1 LNKQVFERL
10 QPGPPTLSLFDKVS
24 LVAYRMFQGP
34 AARIAGLMPRMR
46 IELLKSNMRITPTGL
61 VSFALFATLISSVI
75 DLVLVGV
82 ALMTSHL
89 ILLLAVPFPAL
100 VFGMTLY
107 TPKLSQ
113 ANRASALDNEL
124 PFLVGYMSI
133 LAGGGLTLID
143 TLRRV
148 ADLKVFPASSAEA
161 KRILVEI
168 DVFGKDPITAVDD
181 ASRYNPSK
189 AFSELLAGYTTV
201 LKTGGDYVNYLNLRL
216 RETFLNMSDKIRRT
230 VDTIGLIAES
240 FLIVTVVLG
249 VTLFTLYLVE
259 TVINGNTGAISNIY
273 FFSYVLVPIF
283 TLGFSWLIDSVQ
295 PKWPF
300 SDLRPY
306 RFFFIALPF
315 GLILFLIPLAIPFYL
330 HMALSLIV
338 ISAPPAVYATRYS
351 RERRDIERMLP
362 EFIGDVSEGRKIGL
376 PPEAS
381 IERLVGRNYGT
392 LTSYVSK
399 MGSQLSWGVPL
410 TKVIGSFNHDVK
422 SWMAKAVGTL
432 MLQVVEVGGG
442 TLKGFAEMADFTRN
456 VSRTEAEGRSVLRH
470 YVMIAY
476 IGALMLVATTFM
488 MILLLGQQAALGVH
502 TTATV
507 SAANPAILD
516 DLLSAGMFES
526 WVIGMFAGKMG
537 EGSISE
543 GFRHALILVIL
554 NLVAIVVAGHFVKI

>member
-1 LNKQVFERL
+1 LTQQVFERI
-10 QPGPPTLSLFDKVS
+10 QPAPPKLTAFDQVS
-24 LVAYRMFQGP
+24 LISYRLFKGP
-34 AARIAGLMPRMR
+34 AGRIAKAMPRLR

-61 VSFALFATLISSVI
+61 VSFALFVTLITGIIDIGIVI
-75 DLVLVGV
+75 V
-82 ALMTSHL
+82 AEVVRFP
-89 ILLLAVPFPAL
+89 LLLFATPLPL
-100 VFGMTLY
+100 VTFFITLS

-113 ANRASALDNEL
+113 ANRSSALDNEL

-133 LAGGGLTLID
+133 LAGGGLSLID

-148 ADLKVFPASSAEA
+148 SELKVFPASSAEA
-161 KRILVEI
+161 KRILVEV
-168 DVFGKDPITAVDD
+168 DVFGKDPITAVDE
-181 ASRYNPSK
+181 ASKYSPSK

-216 RETFLNMSDKIRRT
+216 RETFTTMSDKIRRT

-259 TVINGNTGAISNIY
+259 TVINGNAGAITNIY
-273 FFSYVLVPIF
+273 FFSYVIVPVL
-283 TLGFSWLIDSVQ
+283 TAGFAWVIDSVQ

-300 SDLRPY
+300 NDFRPY
-306 RFFFIALPF
+306 RYFFISLPI
-315 GLILFLIPLAIPFYL
+315 GLILFVLPLPLASYA
-330 HMALSLIV
+330 HMGLALLV
-338 ISAPPAVYATRYS
+338 ISVPPAIFASRYS

-362 EFIGDVSEGRKIGL
+362 EFISDVSEGRKIGL

-381 IERLVGRNYGT
+381 IERLVDRNYGT
-392 LTSYVSK
+392 LTTYVAK

-410 TKVIGSFNHDVK
+410 TKVIGSFSKDVK

-456 VSRTEAEGRSVLRH
+456 VSRTEAEGRSILRH
-470 YVMIAY
+470 YVLIAY

-488 MILLLGQQAALGVH
+488 MILLLSQQAALGVH
-502 TTATV
+502 TTAV
-507 SAANPAILD
+507 HAASPAVID
-516 DLLSAGMFES
+516 DLLTAGMFES

-543 GFRHALILVIL
+543 GFRHGVILVAL
-554 NLVAIVVAGHFVKI
+554 NLIAIVVIGHFIKI